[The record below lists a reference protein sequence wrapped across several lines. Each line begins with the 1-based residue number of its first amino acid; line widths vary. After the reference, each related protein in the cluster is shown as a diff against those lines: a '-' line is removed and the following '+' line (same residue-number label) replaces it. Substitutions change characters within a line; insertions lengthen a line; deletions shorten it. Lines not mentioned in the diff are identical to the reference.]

1 MTFFSS
7 VFTEHTISAG
17 VSERT
22 TMDETNRSVP
32 LNTICIYASIFISAD

>member
-1 MTFFSS
+1 MVFFSN

-22 TMDETNRSVP
+22 TMDEKKRSVP
-32 LNTICIYASIFISAD
+32 LNTMYLCINFY